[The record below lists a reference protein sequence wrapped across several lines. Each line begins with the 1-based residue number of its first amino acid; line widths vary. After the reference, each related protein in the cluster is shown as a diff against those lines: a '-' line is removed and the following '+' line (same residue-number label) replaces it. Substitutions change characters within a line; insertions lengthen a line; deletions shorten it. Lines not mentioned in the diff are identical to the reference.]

1 MTKLT
6 RTFKRKGGARRRLNF
21 SKRRRVTRRGRKSNA
36 FTSQSGSG
44 GGIRFKSKR
53 TSRKAYTRH
62 LWNSTLFKE
71 HYRTN
76 RAISASFGTNTNTN
90 DLVLALDAAYFVG
103 SSPFWTV
110 TGGAIN
116 PDVGVAVPSFTGDI
130 ILRGG
135 TIGLRMANVLDTV
148 AANTGTLQGTIF
160 LIKTS
165 KNFQSGVIPGTVQT
179 GWDPSL
185 IQDFETRVGKIKY
198 RKNFLLRDA
207 DTAVVEYRVPLQKID
222 QTDQA
227 SLYNTYFWLILAGNV
242 DSNLSKQVNYTRYW
256 NMSFSGDAQ

>member
-1 MTKLT
+1 MARHIQTRKRSRAPTKK
-6 RTFKRKGGARRRLNF
+6 RTFKRRRT
-21 SKRRRVTRRGRKSNA
+21 TRRGRKSNA

-44 GGIRFKSKR
+44 GGIRFKAKR
-53 TSRKAYTRH
+53 TSRKAFTRH

-71 HYRTN
+71 HYRSL

-103 SSPFWTV
+103 SSPFWTT

-130 ILRGG
+130 TLRGG
-135 TIGLRMANVLDTV
+135 TIGLRLANVLDTV
-148 AANTGTLQGTIF
+148 VANQGTIQGTVF

-165 KNFQSGVIPGTVQT
+165 KNFNSAAIPGTVQT

-185 IQDFETRVGKIKY
+185 IQDFETRIGKIKY
-198 RKNFLLRDA
+198 RKNFLLRDG
-207 DTAVVEYRVPLQKID
+207 DTAVVEYRLPVAKID
-222 QTDQA
+222 QTDMA
-227 SLYNTYFWLILAGNV
+227 SLYNTHFWLILGGNV